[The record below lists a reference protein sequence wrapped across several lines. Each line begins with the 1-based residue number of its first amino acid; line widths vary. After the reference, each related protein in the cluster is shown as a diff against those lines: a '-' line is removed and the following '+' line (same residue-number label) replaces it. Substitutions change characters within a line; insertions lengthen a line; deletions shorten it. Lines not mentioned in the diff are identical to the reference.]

1 MVQRG
6 FEETAKQKDVDTQ
19 FAPVHKSLEHIEKV
33 LIAAQDKRIEKLE
46 RKVEEIRDALAM
58 K

>member
-1 MVQRG
+1 MTENQ
-6 FEETAKQKDVDTQ
+6 
-19 FAPVHKSLEHIEKV
+19 KV